1 MNKHDPHYA
10 HEVTTVLIEDGHE
23 EHHPVL
29 SQFPMRGVHVRY
41 VCKRCGIV
49 WQDTGSGDFAIGL
62 VQVRDGDREKCRI
75 EHDATG
81 AAP

>member
-10 HEVTTVLIEDGHE
+10 HEVEAVLIEDGHE
-23 EHHPVL
+23 EPAL
-29 SQFPMRGVHVRY
+29 SQFPMRGARISY

-49 WQDTGSGDFAIGL
+49 WHDTGGGDFSIGI
-62 VQVRDGDREKCRI
+62 VQVRAGDREKCRI
-75 EHDATG
+75 EHGATG